1 MNRRTSSLRLIL
13 SAALALGLSS
23 VPAGAADPADTQTQ
37 LNGEV
42 QALKRAVLQ
51 MEAEL
56 QTAETAL
63 LHPPQTRITLFLG
76 VQINHL
82 LLETLSLQIDDQPA
96 VVHTYTEQQA
106 KNLLKSKGL
115 QRLPPLN
122 AAPGPHR
129 LRVAYTGRYADVPPE
144 RAATSGVF
152 ESIFDKPL
160 DALELELRLTRIGRR
175 PEPDMT
181 LTPWQAAR

>member
-1 MNRRTSSLRLIL
+1 MNRRTRSPCLIL
-13 SAALALGLSS
+13 PAALALGLSS
-23 VPAGAADPADTQTQ
+23 VLAGAADPALAQTQ
-37 LNGEV
+37 LDDEV
-42 QALKRAVLQ
+42 QTLKRAVLQ
-51 MEAEL
+51 MESEMQAV
-56 QTAETAL
+56 ETAL
-63 LHPPQTRITLFLG
+63 LHPPQTRVTLFLG

-115 QRLPPLN
+115 QRLAPLN

-129 LRVAYTGRYADVPPE
+129 LRVSYTGRYADVPPE
-144 RAATSGVF
+144 RAATSGIF
-152 ESIFDKPL
+152 ESIFDKRL
-160 DALELELRLTRIGRR
+160 DPLELELRLTRIGRR